1 MIDYQ
6 KVFTRIPDIVG
17 FPDIRFIRGKWYA
30 HRRLD
35 GSEHQRWDKFVCRFV
50 NNGIQVLEAGGE
62 AMSLYNWLL
71 KYTPY
76 DTPQKV
82 MDILCGNGVAS
93 PLYYEHIQ
101 DEPETQYIPDGIVI
115 FSENNRIYEYDFLSL
130 YFHHL
135 FGREE
140 AERTI
145 RRYRVG
151 AYQGRRTIFWFIS
164 SDGLVYH
171 DKIMLYLPNGSR
183 SREKSGA
190 PMRFYRKSAG
200 YNGSCFFGSHLL
212 REDKKVYVVE
222 SEKTA
227 IMLSC
232 LLRDG
237 VTVLATGGKNTISR
251 ATINPGWILIPD
263 VDAYSLWSKT
273 GQAIKWWE
281 LLEYSANDKDDIAD
295 YIKYGISRGNTTSE
309 MRAMVQERL
318 P

>member
-1 MIDYQ
+1 
-6 KVFTRIPDIVG
+6 
-17 FPDIRFIRGKWYA
+17 
-30 HRRLD
+30 
-35 GSEHQRWDKFVCRFV
+35 
-50 NNGIQVLEAGGE
+50 
-62 AMSLYNWLL
+62 MS
-71 KYTPY
+71 
-76 DTPQKV
+76 
-82 MDILCGNGVAS
+82 
-93 PLYYEHIQ
+93 
-101 DEPETQYIPDGIVI
+101 
-115 FSENNRIYEYDFLSL
+115 
-130 YFHHL
+130 
-135 FGREE
+135 
-140 AERTI
+140 
-145 RRYRVG
+145 
-151 AYQGRRTIFWFIS
+151 
-164 SDGLVYH
+164 
-171 DKIMLYLPNGSR
+171 YLPNGSR

-237 VTVLATGGKNTISR
+237 VTVLATGCKNTISR

-263 VDAYSLWSKT
+263 VDAYSLWSKA